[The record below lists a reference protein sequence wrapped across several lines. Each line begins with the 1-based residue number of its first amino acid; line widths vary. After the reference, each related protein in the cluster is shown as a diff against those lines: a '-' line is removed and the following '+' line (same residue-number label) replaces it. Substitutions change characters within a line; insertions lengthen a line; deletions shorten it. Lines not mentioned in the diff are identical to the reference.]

1 MRKVFLIFVLVL
13 STLAHAHDNITVDEM
28 VKTSGWVNESTEI
41 KVQELGKGLYVLFG
55 GGGNIAASIGERGV
69 LLVDDQFQQ
78 LIPKIKSTIADLG
91 GRRIDFAIN
100 THWHFDHADGNQALG
115 PEGTWLVAQNNSR
128 AMMAESKIINTGSM
142 RIEQPAYP
150 EIAKPVITF
159 QDRMRFYFNGERVD
173 LLHFGPAHT
182 AGDAAIVFRGH
193 NAVHLGDVFNNSGYP
208 FIDSG
213 NGGDLDGMIRFC
225 KQVLAEIDE
234 DTTVIPGH
242 GPVTDYQGLVD
253 YIDMLETVR
262 KRLVTLIGSGASLA
276 SVVAAKPTTDFDQT
290 FGDPASFVDR
300 AYTSLVLAG
309 Y

>member
-13 STLAHAHDNITVDEM
+13 STLAHAHDIMTVDETL
-28 VKTSGWVNESTEI
+28 KTTGWVNESTEI
-41 KVQELGKGLYVLFG
+41 KVQEVGKGLYVLFG
-55 GGGNIAASIGERGV
+55 AGGNIAASVGERGV

-78 LIPKIKSTIADLG
+78 LIPKIKSTITDLG

-142 RIEQPAYP
+142 QIEQPAYP

-182 AGDAAIVFRGH
+182 AGDAAIVFRGR

-225 KQVLAEIDE
+225 KQALAEIDE

-253 YIDMLETVR
+253 YINMLETVR

-276 SVVAAKPTTDFDQT
+276 TVIAAKPTEDFDQT

>member
-13 STLAHAHDNITVDEM
+13 STLAHAHDTMTVDETL
-28 VKTSGWVNESTEI
+28 KTTGWVNESTEI
-41 KVQELGKGLYVLFG
+41 KVQEVGKGLYVLFG
-55 GGGNIAASIGERGV
+55 AGGNIAASVGERGV

-78 LIPKIKSTIADLG
+78 LIPKIKSTITDLG

-142 RIEQPAYP
+142 QIEQPAYP

-182 AGDAAIVFRGH
+182 AGDAAIVFRGR

-225 KQVLAEIDE
+225 KQALAEIDE

-253 YIDMLETVR
+253 YINMLETVR

-276 SVVAAKPTTDFDQT
+276 TVIAAKPTEDFDQT

-300 AYTSLVLAG
+300 AYTSLVRAG

>member
-1 MRKVFLIFVLVL
+1 MRKVFLISVLVL
-13 STLAHAHDNITVDEM
+13 SRLAHAHDTITVDEM
-28 VKTSGWVNESTEI
+28 LKTSGWVNESAEI

-55 GGGNIAASIGERGV
+55 AGGNIAASVGERGV
-69 LLVDDQFQQ
+69 LLVDDQFQK

-91 GRRIDFAIN
+91 GRCIDFAIN

-142 RIEQPAYP
+142 QIEQPAYP

-159 QDRMRFYFNGERVD
+159 EDRMRFYFNGERVD

-182 AGDAAIVFRGH
+182 AGDAAIVFRGR

-208 FIDSG
+208 FIDSD
-213 NGGDLDGMIRFC
+213 NGGHLDGMIRFC

-242 GPVTDYQGLVD
+242 GPVTDYRGLVD

-262 KRLVTLIGSGASLA
+262 KRLVTLLGSGASLA
-276 SVVAAKPTTDFDQT
+276 TVIAARPTADFDQN

>member
-13 STLAHAHDNITVDEM
+13 STLAHAHDTMTVDETL
-28 VKTSGWVNESTEI
+28 KTTGWVNESTEI

-55 GGGNIAASIGERGV
+55 AGGNIAASVGERGV

-78 LIPKIKSTIADLG
+78 LIPKIKSTITDLG
-91 GRRIDFAIN
+91 GQRIDFAIN

-142 RIEQPAYP
+142 QIEQPAYP

-182 AGDAAIVFRGH
+182 AGDAAIVFRGR

-225 KQVLAEIDE
+225 KQALAEIDE

-253 YIDMLETVR
+253 YINMLETVR

-276 SVVAAKPTTDFDQT
+276 TVIAVKPTADFDQT

-300 AYTSLVLAG
+300 AYTSLVRAG

>member
-13 STLAHAHDNITVDEM
+13 STLAHAHDTMTVDETL
-28 VKTSGWVNESTEI
+28 KTTGWVNESTEI
-41 KVQELGKGLYVLFG
+41 KVQEVGKGLYVLFG
-55 GGGNIAASIGERGV
+55 AGGNIAASVGERGV

-78 LIPKIKSTIADLG
+78 LIPKIKSTITDLG

-142 RIEQPAYP
+142 QIEQPAYP

-225 KQVLAEIDE
+225 KQALAEIDE

-253 YIDMLETVR
+253 YINMLETVR

-276 SVVAAKPTTDFDQT
+276 TVIAAKPTEDFDQT

-300 AYTSLVLAG
+300 AYTSLVRAG